1 MCERVRERENER
13 EGGRVGQFVGGRE
26 GGRERVCGFV
36 CEGER
41 EREHRHSQVVLYND
55 VPTLSRCL
63 CMHTTY
69 ACIQRMH
76 AYTLRTFAHIHA
88 PSFSLSQ
95 VIYSNEITDAFMTQ
109 VKSILFDR
117 HNKHTKPRQIYVA
130 VEQVEILKKQPFPSI
145 SYGYP
150 SG

>member
-1 MCERVRERENER
+1 MCERESERERVCERVRERENER

-69 ACIQRMH
+69 ACIH
-76 AYTLRTFAHIHA
+76 IAHIRTHTR
-88 PSFSLSQ
+88 SFVLSLAGDIQQRNNRCIHDASQ
-95 VIYSNEITDAFMTQ
+95 EH
-109 VKSILFDR
+109 SI
-117 HNKHTKPRQIYVA
+117 
-130 VEQVEILKKQPFPSI
+130 
-145 SYGYP
+145 
-150 SG
+150 